1 MELNREEVPL
11 YGQVE
16 ACVVLQV
23 PQCAPENTEYYV
35 LLEGSSHHHV
45 TTAKKKEGGCS
56 LSFTVP
62 GHNVPEKVSLQVYS
76 WEEDSNQVT
85 PLSGSEELLLEFK
98 QDNMQEV
105 ADLLILKPDLL
116 TSSTYQ
122 DIQRKFSL
130 GENFQSTQDSSAVT
144 VQSRT
149 SSQDQGPGKTLGP
162 DQRLDEPVIAPVEE
176 KNHSLSDSS
185 AFWEL
190 DTAHRCTL
198 QPCSAVD
205 VRITQALVNMYSYQ
219 KWNSQKIQ
227 DSQDLHNRKTPLQIA
242 KNLGLGHLTL
252 FYLQQSR
259 SQVTELP
266 SGGGHSPVELSQSSG
281 DTVTSASPNPSACTE
296 SRPVWMTEVWTDDSH
311 LLRFCPLTSSL
322 VLTIKHSTHVDV
334 LSSIRLYR
342 EKIRD
347 SETLTQ
353 MTELSETAEKTRQS
367 QTDDT
372 SDGDLTSRTSIED
385 SALVD
390 SVFEEQ
396 LVLCLDEDEESLATC
411 SSEKSCSPPGSC
423 SPFQLHST
431 HTAAARLAAM
441 LNRTGKD
448 DDLSRKY
455 SIHGVTADSSGTD
468 SGVWPGSGAETSS
481 TGSMDTPP
489 PVKEDEGPKEKPQF
503 SRPFSP
509 SLTHFSP
516 TSPAGL
522 VLDRFLRTTRPT
534 DLTYNSA
541 GSPPESYELSPSLV
555 ALEVDSEEEDD
566 DFLMKKPLPQISS
579 DHKSNGD
586 SQNSGNP
593 SPDLTCIR
601 SHSASSACNH
611 TSAKDS
617 ADQGG
622 RLRSYS
628 YSSPKIS
635 LLPPRFS
642 RDTQPPP
649 ADLSQEQRAF
659 SLTEQSQEKRE
670 LKFRRRAQSADDES
684 GVELDDS
691 LQHLTLSEFLKE
703 IEEEEWDR
711 YIIPSKAESE
721 KYKVS
726 RTFSFIKSRMYST
739 RNKNKGKAKEREA
752 KEKQGNGHQFTA
764 GPGQGPSVCEVCDKP
779 AAGKETLHCTNCAVS
794 IHKGCKDSA
803 AQCLKKVQDK
813 YAVSMVKTRAATL
826 PQNFVVRESTSSSP
840 MSTSASLPVMTP
852 RERKDTAPLPCPL
865 SRSVPLV
872 PERLAES
879 PEGDSDS
886 SLWKIPVQSEEALQT
901 VESSTST
908 ESSLMEDT
916 VDASLQNELGADAQD
931 LEAES
936 WSLAVEPQFCQRQEK
951 HTIKRQDVIYEL
963 MQTELHHLQT
973 LTIMAEVF
981 RRGMREEVGLDADTL
996 GRIFPCLDELLLL
1009 HRDFLSTMR
1018 ERRYSSAQPDSD
1030 RNYLIHRVGDILLQ
1044 QFSQENAENMKQVYG
1059 EFCSHHTEAVSFFK
1073 ELQQQNKRFQLFIKQ
1088 QSSNSLV
1095 KRREIPECIL
1105 LVTQRITKYPVLL
1118 ERILQYTEEG
1128 TEEHIDLSAALAHIR
1143 ELISAVDLRVSQ
1155 HEQSQWLS
1163 EVLSRM
1169 ENKSSAKLK
1178 NGLTFRKQDMASG
1191 RALLHRGPLLW
1202 KTATGRLKD
1211 VLALLLNDLLV
1222 FLQEKDQKYIFAA
1235 VDQKPPVISL
1245 QKLIVREVANEER
1258 GMFLISAS
1266 SAGPEMYEVHTASKD
1281 ERNAWM
1287 RLIREAVVICH
1298 EKEDDTTSESE
1309 EERRVAEA
1317 KIQKIHKVQ
1326 ESLCGQDQLICS
1338 SLEEKLQIYA
1348 ELSAMAGH
1356 RDVGKEPRLL
1366 VRPGT
1371 DELPHAAVLLN
1382 AALKEAESLKAAL
1395 SSRCV
1400 SPSGPAILPALEEQT
1415 APDTSDMAEPLP
1427 VASSPLLPTEAESLL
1442 LDMPRSEEEEVGGE
1456 EGVDLQLQ
1464 YHSTAIENH
1473 NMHIKVCQSVQSL
1486 TQLLYSLQAAVTIQ
1500 DSCYEVQRLLLLLL
1514 SSSAPHHVQP
1524 RPTVGLQEQERQRE
1538 AERRKEE
1545 AAGVARLRTALTREQ
1560 QQWERECQARQLRHS
1575 QQENTLEQREQE
1587 CHLEAQRLQQEREEL
1602 QEQLQDYQQSLERL
1616 REGQRSVEK
1625 ERERLE
1631 TQRRLL
1637 DSWRHGRQRSL
1648 PAMVIPLDGQQG
1660 SSLHQGHFGGQDE
1673 ESSIFVNEA
1682 AILTPPVNNRHL
1694 HDHQHQYH
1702 HNPHLH
1708 PGLLGYTDSPSAQN
1722 SLNSLLAWSNHTHHT
1737 IGMPDPSTA
1746 HEGWE
1751 GNQDVGPPGQTGEA
1765 GRAGVGLY
1773 QGDALSV
1780 PLAYVSMETENR
1792 DAEGEENIVYL

>member
-1 MELNREEVPL
+1 RSLNADLVPH
-11 YGQVE
+11 GQVE
-16 ACVVLQV
+16 VCVLQQV
-23 PQCAPENTEYYV
+23 PQCTQENAEYYV
-35 LLEGSSHHHV
+35 LLEGSAVHHV
-45 TTAKKKEGGCS
+45 TTAKKKEGAHL
-56 LSFTVP
+56 LSFTAP
-62 GHNVPEKVSLQVYS
+62 GHNVPEKVSLQVYCWQS
-76 WEEDSNQVT
+76 DSNQLT
-85 PLSGSEELLLEFK
+85 PLSGSEELVLEYK
-98 QDNMQEV
+98 QDKIQEV
-105 ADLLILKPDLL
+105 ADQLILNPDLL

-122 DIQRKFSL
+122 DIQRKFCL
-130 GENFQSTQDSSAVT
+130 GENFRSMQNSLALN
-144 VQSRT
+144 VQSGTCQDLPEETTGFDQRQDEPNEGSSSEENRDST
-149 SSQDQGPGKTLGP
+149 SESSEYWELGP
-162 DQRLDEPVIAPVEE
+162 D
-176 KNHSLSDSS
+176 
-185 AFWEL
+185 
-190 DTAHRCTL
+190 HRCAL
-198 QPCSAVD
+198 EPCSAVD
-205 VRITQALVNMYSYQ
+205 VKITQAFANMRSHLE
-219 KWNSQKIQ
+219 WNNQKIQ
-227 DSQDLHNRKTPLQIA
+227 DPQDLHNKKTPLQIA
-242 KNLGLGHLTL
+242 VSLGLCHLTL
-252 FYLQQSR
+252 FYLQKSANQI
-259 SQVTELP
+259 TELS
-266 SGGGHSPVELSQSSG
+266 SGEEHNPVETIQSMG
-281 DTVTSASPNPSACTE
+281 DTESSALTNPTACRE
-296 SRPVWMTEVWTDDSH
+296 SKPVWMSDVWSDDSH

-322 VLTIKHSTHVDV
+322 VLTVKHSSHVDV
-334 LSSIRLYR
+334 QSSIQLYR
-342 EKIRD
+342 EKTRN
-347 SETLTQ
+347 SETNTQ
-353 MTELSETAEKTRQS
+353 CLCFVLNQ
-367 QTDDT
+367 
-372 SDGDLTSRTSIED
+372 
-385 SALVD
+385 
-390 SVFEEQ
+390 VFEEQ
-396 LVLCLDEDEESLATC
+396 LVLSLGEDEDSPATC
-411 SSEKSCSPPGSC
+411 SSETSCSPPGSC

-441 LNRTGKD
+441 LNRGGK

-455 SIHGVTADSSGTD
+455 SISGVTGDSSGTD
-468 SGVWPGSGAETSS
+468 
-481 TGSMDTPP
+481 
-489 PVKEDEGPKEKPQF
+489 KDEGPKEKPSF

-509 SLTHFSP
+509 SFTHFSP

-522 VLDRFLRTTRPT
+522 VLDRFLRTNRPT
-534 DLTYNSA
+534 DPTYNSA
-541 GSPPESYELSPSLV
+541 SSPPESYELSPSLV
-555 ALEVDSEEEDD
+555 ALEMDSEEEDDD

-579 DHKSNGD
+579 DQKSNGD
-586 SQNSGNP
+586 AP
-593 SPDLTCIR
+593 APDLTCIR
-601 SHSASSACNH
+601 SHSASSACNN
-611 TSAKDS
+611 TSSKDP

-642 RDTQPPP
+642 RDPQPPP
-649 ADLSQEQRAF
+649 ADISQEQRAF

-684 GVELDDS
+684 SVELDDS

-711 YIIPSKAESE
+711 YIIPSKTESE

-764 GPGQGPSVCEVCDKP
+764 GAGPGPSVCEVCDKP

-803 AQCLKKVQDK
+803 AQCLKVCCSVCDCLCE
-813 YAVSMVKTRAATL
+813 Y
-826 PQNFVVRESTSSSP
+826 FIVRESASSSSSSS
-840 MSTSASLPVMTP
+840 MSTSNSLPVMTS
-852 RERKDTAPLPCPL
+852 RDRKDTTPLPCPL

-879 PEGDSDS
+879 PEDDSDS
-886 SLWKIPVQSEEALQT
+886 SIWKIPVQSEDPLQS

-908 ESSLMEDT
+908 ESSLLEDT

-936 WSLAVEPQFCQRQEK
+936 WSLAVEPHFCQRQEK
-951 HTIKRQDVIYEL
+951 RTIKRQDVIYEL

-973 LTIMAEVF
+973 LTVMAEVF
-981 RRGMREEVGLDADTL
+981 RRGMREEVGLDTDSL
-996 GRIFPCLDELLLL
+996 GRIFPCLDELLIL
-1009 HRDFLSTMR
+1009 HRDFLSAMR
-1018 ERRYSSAQPDSD
+1018 ERRYSSAHPDSD

-1128 TEEHIDLSAALAHIR
+1128 TEEHADLSAALAHIR

-1155 HEQSQWLS
+1155 HEQSQWLN
-1163 EVLSRM
+1163 EVLNRM

-1178 NGLTFRKQDMASG
+1178 NGLTFRKQDMASS

-1211 VLALLLNDLLV
+1211 VLALLLTDVLV
-1222 FLQEKDQKYIFAA
+1222 FLQEKDQKYIFAT

-1266 SAGPEMYEVHTASKD
+1266 TAGPEMYEVHTASKD

-1309 EERRVAEA
+1309 EERKVAEA
-1317 KIQKIHKVQ
+1317 KIQKIHKLQ
-1326 ESLCGQDQLICS
+1326 DTLCGQDQLICS
-1338 SLEEKLQIYA
+1338 NLEEKLQIYA

-1356 RDVGKEPRLL
+1356 REVGPEPRLL

-1382 AALKEAESLKAAL
+1382 AALKEADSLRAAL
-1395 SSRCV
+1395 SSHLTIT
-1400 SPSGPAILPALEEQT
+1400 SGPA
-1415 APDTSDMAEPLP
+1415 SLP
-1427 VASSPLLPTEAESLL
+1427 VLGKQTSANISGTV
-1442 LDMPRSEEEEVGGE
+1442 DEEEEVGGE
-1456 EGVDLQLQ
+1456 ECMDLQLSNP
-1464 YHSTAIENH
+1464 STATDNH

-1500 DSCYEVQRLLLLLL
+1500 DSCYEVQRLLLHLL
-1514 SSSAPHHVQP
+1514 SSSSSQHIQP
-1524 RPTVGLQEQERQRE
+1524 RPTLGLQEQERQRE

-1545 AAGVARLRTALTREQ
+1545 AAGVARLRSALSREQ

-1575 QQENTLEQREQE
+1575 QQENVLEQREQQ

-1602 QEQLQDYQQSLERL
+1602 HEQLQDYQQSLERL

-1637 DSWRHGRQRSL
+1637 DSWKHGKQLSL
-1648 PAMVIPLDGQQG
+1648 PAMVIPLDELQ
-1660 SSLHQGHFGGQDE
+1660 SKYFGGQDE

-1682 AILTPPVNNRHL
+1682 ALLNPAVNNRHL

-1702 HNPHLH
+1702 HSPHLH

-1722 SLNSLLAWSNHTHHT
+1722 SLNSLLAWSNHSHHT
-1737 IGMPDPSTA
+1737 ISVPEPSTA

-1751 GNQDVGPPGQTGEA
+1751 GNQGEA
-1765 GRAGVGLY
+1765 WRAGVAAVGLY

-1780 PLAYVSMETENR
+1780 PPAYVSVETESR